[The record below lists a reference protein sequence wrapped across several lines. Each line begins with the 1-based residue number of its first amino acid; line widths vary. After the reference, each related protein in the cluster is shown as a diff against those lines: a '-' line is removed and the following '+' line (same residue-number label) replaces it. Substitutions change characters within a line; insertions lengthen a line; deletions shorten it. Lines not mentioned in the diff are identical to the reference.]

1 MCVCVRGCGS
11 VGGCGWMVVGGCVC
25 VCVCVCVCLFYT
37 SHLKPTVIHNVDDSE
52 SQVTSQLNNDDDNG
66 NDGDAKDVKV
76 DLKEEPERKG

>member
-1 MCVCVRGCGS
+1 
-11 VGGCGWMVVGGCVC
+11 MVVGGCVC

-37 SHLKPTVIHNVDDSE
+37 SHLKPTVIHDVDDSE